1 CPAPPGA
8 MCSTRPIWCRAHSPR
23 HSWKGWKGRRT
34 VCPEFAWNSPDRGP
48 PIRSPVRNP
57 LWGRGRDRR
66 RTPGDRPGGP
76 ARPAAGRRGRHHRR
90 HHPAHRGRGS
100 RPDRSERAHQLGQR
114 ERPVTLRAAALTGP
128 PHDEQQ
134 GGRPHRGRRPRMDLE
149 PDTVERDLVK
159 LVLTVV
165 ELLRQLMERQ
175 ALRRFDVGDLT
186 EEQEERVGLT
196 LMLLEER
203 MTELRERYGLR
214 PEDLNL
220 DLGPLGP
227 LLPRD

>member
-1 CPAPPGA
+1 VSAR
-8 MCSTRPIWCRAHSPR
+8 TR
-23 HSWKGWKGRRT
+23 
-34 VCPEFAWNSPDRGP
+34 
-48 PIRSPVRNP
+48 
-57 LWGRGRDRR
+57 L
-66 RTPGDRPGGP
+66 
-76 ARPAAGRRGRHHRR
+76 
-90 HHPAHRGRGS
+90 
-100 RPDRSERAHQLGQR
+100 
-114 ERPVTLRAAALTGP
+114 
-128 PHDEQQ
+128 
-134 GGRPHRGRRPRMDLE
+134 DLE

-175 ALRRFDVGDLT
+175 AVRRFDTGEMS

-196 LMLLEER
+196 LMLLDDR
-203 MTELRERYGLR
+203 MAELRERYGLR